1 MDYELSTIVQQ
12 NTANWMYSGQDNRC
26 LDVIAN
32 AEFAGAS
39 EQRCIRVVLLCEDMC
54 ETVMPFLSN
63 TGRLRG
69 TVPTYGCKYF
79 PIYCCNQPIETINR
93 LLQMM
98 RLNGTTE
105 ETINKVNAYISY
117 LLYLDEIATGNTV
130 QLDLALIYKYSTV
143 SSVERAIAELFSQ
156 RKISNYERLQMVERY
171 SEVKNA
177 GPLLENF
184 LSMLNNTFF
193 LSSNRSRRISI
204 LRPGDCIC
212 FVVKSTMSQPQI
224 EQLFQLIS
232 WDILDASN
240 NGIRLSVSIFEGKH
254 KYGKELTDLI
264 NRIVGSVKITF
275 YARDFYAGHSNEWQD
290 EMGSYFD
297 AWIFSS
303 HASMNSCESISNAFG
318 SMPVVRS
325 SYSCDRDRRLASN
338 RLIDRLF
345 NTNRVDHYVEH
356 VPAWEPRFRKE
367 EIHAMPPGV
376 CLVKSNGEGYWVQL

>member
-12 NTANWMYSGQDNRC
+12 NTVNWMYSGQDNRC

-32 AEFAGAS
+32 AELTGSS
-39 EQRCIRVVLLCEDMC
+39 EQRCIRVVLLYEDMC
-54 ETVMPFLSN
+54 DTVMPFLSN

-79 PIYCCNQPIETINR
+79 PINCSNQPVETINR

-98 RLNGTTE
+98 RLDGTTE
-105 ETINKVNAYISY
+105 ETINKVNAYTSY
-117 LLYLDEIATGNTV
+117 LLYLDEIVTGNAC
-130 QLDLALIYKYSTV
+130 QIDLALIYKYSTI

-184 LSMLNNTFF
+184 LSMLNNQ
-193 LSSNRSRRISI
+193 
-204 LRPGDCIC
+204 
-212 FVVKSTMSQPQI
+212 M
-224 EQLFQLIS
+224 IS

-240 NGIRLSVSIFEGKH
+240 KGNRLSISIFEGKR
-254 KYGKELTDLI
+254 KYGKELIDLM

-275 YARDFYAGHSNEWQD
+275 YARDFYVGHSNEWQD
-290 EMGSYFD
+290 EMVSYFD
-297 AWIFSS
+297 EWVFSS
-303 HASMNSCESISNAFG
+303 HAAMSSCESISNAFG
-318 SMPVVRS
+318 SIPVVRS

-338 RLIDRLF
+338 RSIDRIF
-345 NTNRVDHYVEH
+345 NTNRVDHYIEH

-376 CLVKSNGEGYWVQL
+376 CLVKMNGEGYWVQV

>member
-1 MDYELSTIVQQ
+1 MDYELFTIVQQ
-12 NTANWMYSGQDNRC
+12 NTVNWMYSGQDNRC

-32 AEFAGAS
+32 AELTGSS

-54 ETVMPFLSN
+54 DTVMPFLSN

-79 PIYCCNQPIETINR
+79 PINRSNQPVETINR

-98 RLNGTTE
+98 RLDGTTE

-117 LLYLDEIATGNTV
+117 LLYLDEIVTGNAC
-130 QLDLALIYKYSTV
+130 QIDLALIYKYSTA

-224 EQLFQLIS
+224 EQLFQ
-232 WDILDASN
+232 
-240 NGIRLSVSIFEGKH
+240 
-254 KYGKELTDLI
+254 
-264 NRIVGSVKITF
+264 
-275 YARDFYAGHSNEWQD
+275 
-290 EMGSYFD
+290 
-297 AWIFSS
+297 
-303 HASMNSCESISNAFG
+303 
-318 SMPVVRS
+318 
-325 SYSCDRDRRLASN
+325 
-338 RLIDRLF
+338 
-345 NTNRVDHYVEH
+345 
-356 VPAWEPRFRKE
+356 
-367 EIHAMPPGV
+367 
-376 CLVKSNGEGYWVQL
+376 

>member
-1 MDYELSTIVQQ
+1 MDYELSAVVQQ

-32 AEFAGAS
+32 AELASSS
-39 EQRCIRVVLLCEDMC
+39 EQRGIRVVLLCEDMYD
-54 ETVMPFLSN
+54 TVMPFLSN

-79 PIYCCNQPIETINR
+79 PINCSNQPIETINR

-117 LLYLDEIATGNTV
+117 LLYLDELVNGNTV
-130 QLDLALIYKYSTV
+130 QYDLSLIYKYSTV
-143 SSVERAIAELFSQ
+143 SSVERAIAELFGQ

-204 LRPGDCIC
+204 LSPGDCIC

-240 NGIRLSVSIFEGKH
+240 KGVRLSVSIFEGKR
-254 KYGKELTDLI
+254 KYGRELTDLL

-275 YARDFYAGHSNEWQD
+275 YARDFYAGHSSEWQD

-297 AWIFSS
+297 AWIFST
-303 HASMNSCESISNAFG
+303 HVSMSSCEAISNAFG

-367 EIHAMPPGV
+367 EINAMPPGV
-376 CLVKSNGEGYWVQL
+376 CLVKMNGEGYWIQV

>member
-1 MDYELSTIVQQ
+1 MDYELSAIIQQ
-12 NTANWMYSGQDNRC
+12 NTANWMYSGQDDRC

-32 AEFAGAS
+32 AELASSS
-39 EQRCIRVVLLCEDMC
+39 EQRCIRVILLCEDMYD
-54 ETVMPFLSN
+54 TVMPFVSN

-79 PIYCCNQPIETINR
+79 PINCSNQPVETINR

-117 LLYLDEIATGNTV
+117 LLYLDEIVTGQFV
-130 QLDLALIYKYSTV
+130 QFEPALIYKYSTV
-143 SSVERAIAELFSQ
+143 SSVERTIADLFSQ
-156 RKISNYERLQMVERY
+156 RKISSYERLQMVERY
-171 SEVKNA
+171 SEVKNV

-184 LSMLNNTFF
+184 LSVLNSTFF
-193 LSSNRSRRISI
+193 LSSNRSRKISL

-212 FVVKSTMSQPQI
+212 FVIKSDMSQSQI
-224 EQLFQLIS
+224 EQFFQLIS
-232 WDILDASN
+232 WDILDARKKGN
-240 NGIRLSVSIFEGKH
+240 PLAIAVFEGKR
-254 KYGKELTDLI
+254 KYGQELTDLI
-264 NRIVGSVKITF
+264 RRIVGSVKITF
-275 YARDFYAGHSNEWQD
+275 YARDFYTGHSNEWQD
-290 EMGSYFD
+290 EMESYFE

-303 HASMNSCESISNAFG
+303 HASMSSCEAISNAFG
-318 SMPVVRS
+318 AMPIVRS
-325 SYSCDRDRRLASN
+325 SYSCDHDRRLASN

-376 CLVKSNGEGYWVQL
+376 CLVKTNGEGYWVQV

>member
-1 MDYELSTIVQQ
+1 MDYELSAIIQQ
-12 NTANWMYSGQDNRC
+12 NTANWMYSGQDDRC

-32 AEFAGAS
+32 AELASSS
-39 EQRCIRVVLLCEDMC
+39 EQRCIRVILLCEDMYD
-54 ETVMPFLSN
+54 TVMPFVSN

-79 PIYCCNQPIETINR
+79 PINCSNQPVETINR

-117 LLYLDEIATGNTV
+117 LLYLDEIVTGQFV
-130 QLDLALIYKYSTV
+130 QFEPALIYKYSTV
-143 SSVERAIAELFSQ
+143 SSVERTIADLFSQ
-156 RKISNYERLQMVERY
+156 RKISSYERLQMVERY
-171 SEVKNA
+171 SEVKNV

-184 LSMLNNTFF
+184 LSVLNSTFF
-193 LSSNRSRRISI
+193 LSSNRSRKISL

-212 FVVKSTMSQPQI
+212 FVIKSDMSQSQI
-224 EQLFQLIS
+224 EQFFQLIS
-232 WDILDASN
+232 WDILDARKKGN
-240 NGIRLSVSIFEGKH
+240 PLAIAVFEGKR
-254 KYGKELTDLI
+254 KYGQELTDLI
-264 NRIVGSVKITF
+264 RRIVGSVKITF
-275 YARDFYAGHSNEWQD
+275 YARDFYTGHSNEWQD
-290 EMGSYFD
+290 EMESYFE

-303 HASMNSCESISNAFG
+303 HASMSSCEAISNAFG
-318 SMPVVRS
+318 AMPIVRS
-325 SYSCDRDRRLASN
+325 SYSCDHDRRLASN
-338 RLIDRLF
+338 RLVDRLF

-376 CLVKSNGEGYWVQL
+376 CLVKTNGEGYWVQV

>member
-1 MDYELSTIVQQ
+1 MDYELSAIIQQ
-12 NTANWMYSGQDNRC
+12 NTANWMYSGQDDRC

-32 AEFAGAS
+32 AELASSS
-39 EQRCIRVVLLCEDMC
+39 EQRCIRVILLCEDMYN
-54 ETVMPFLSN
+54 TVMPFVSN

-79 PIYCCNQPIETINR
+79 PINCSNQPVETINR

-117 LLYLDEIATGNTV
+117 LLYLDEIVTGQFV
-130 QLDLALIYKYSTV
+130 QFEPALIYKYSTV
-143 SSVERAIAELFSQ
+143 SSVERTIADLFSQ
-156 RKISNYERLQMVERY
+156 RKISSYERLQMVERY
-171 SEVKNA
+171 SEVKNV

-184 LSMLNNTFF
+184 LSVLNSTFF
-193 LSSNRSRRISI
+193 LSSNRSRKISL

-212 FVVKSTMSQPQI
+212 FVIKSDMSQSQI
-224 EQLFQLIS
+224 EQFFQLIS
-232 WDILDASN
+232 WDILDARKKGN
-240 NGIRLSVSIFEGKH
+240 PLAIAVFEGKR
-254 KYGKELTDLI
+254 KYGQELTDLI
-264 NRIVGSVKITF
+264 RRIVGSVKITF
-275 YARDFYAGHSNEWQD
+275 YARDFYTGHSNEWQD
-290 EMGSYFD
+290 EMESYFE

-303 HASMNSCESISNAFG
+303 HASMSSCEAISNAFG
-318 SMPVVRS
+318 AMPIVRS
-325 SYSCDRDRRLASN
+325 SYSCDHDRRLASN

-376 CLVKSNGEGYWVQL
+376 CLVKTNGEGYWVQV

>member
-1 MDYELSTIVQQ
+1 MDYELSTIVFQ
-12 NTANWMYSGQDNRC
+12 NTSNWMYSGQDERC
-26 LDVIAN
+26 LNVITN
-32 AEFAGAS
+32 AELSSPA
-39 EQRCIRVVLLCEDMC
+39 EQKCIRVVLLCDELC
-54 ETVMPFLSN
+54 GTVMPFLSS

-69 TVPTYGCKYF
+69 TVPTNGCKYF
-79 PIYCCNQPIETINR
+79 PISCDNQPEETVNR

-98 RLNGTTE
+98 RLNGTSE
-105 ETINKVNAYISY
+105 ETINRVNAYISY
-117 LLYLDEIATGNTV
+117 LLYLDKIATGRFARF
-130 QLDLALIYKYSTV
+130 DIDLIYKYSTI
-143 SSVERAIAELFSQ
+143 SSVERAIADLFNQ
-156 RKISNYERLQMVERY
+156 RKISDCERLQMVERY

-193 LSSNRSRRISI
+193 LNSNRSRTISS

-212 FVVKSTMSQPQI
+212 FVIKSDMSQPQR
-224 EQLFQLIS
+224 EQLFQLIA
-232 WDILDASN
+232 WDILETSKKGNPLA
-240 NGIRLSVSIFEGKH
+240 IAIFEGKR

-264 NRIVGSVKITF
+264 SHIVGFVKITL
-275 YARDFYAGHSNEWQD
+275 YARDFFAGHSNEWQD

-303 HASMNSCESISNAFG
+303 HASMSSCEAISNAFG
-318 SMPVVRS
+318 AMPIVRS

-345 NTNRVDHYVEH
+345 NTNRIDHYVEH
-356 VPAWEPRFRKE
+356 VPTWEPHFRKE

-376 CLVKSNGEGYWVQL
+376 CLVKSNGEGYWVQV

>member
-12 NTANWMYSGQDNRC
+12 NTVNWMYSGQDNRC

-32 AEFAGAS
+32 AELTGSS

-54 ETVMPFLSN
+54 DTVMPFLSN

-79 PIYCCNQPIETINR
+79 PINCSNQPVETINR

-98 RLNGTTE
+98 RLDGTTE
-105 ETINKVNAYISY
+105 ETINKVNAYILY
-117 LLYLDEIATGNTV
+117 LLYLDEIVTGNAC
-130 QLDLALIYKYSTV
+130 QIDLALIYKYSTV
-143 SSVERAIAELFSQ
+143 SSVERVIAELFSQ

-184 LSMLNNTFF
+184 LSMLNNTFL

-224 EQLFQLIS
+224 EQLFQMIS

-240 NGIRLSVSIFEGKH
+240 KGNRLSISIFEGKR
-254 KYGKELTDLI
+254 KYGKELTDLM

-290 EMGSYFD
+290 EMVSYFD
-297 AWIFSS
+297 AWVFSS
-303 HASMNSCESISNAFG
+303 HAAMSSCESISNAFG
-318 SMPVVRS
+318 SIPVVRS

-376 CLVKSNGEGYWVQL
+376 CLVKMNGEGYWVQV